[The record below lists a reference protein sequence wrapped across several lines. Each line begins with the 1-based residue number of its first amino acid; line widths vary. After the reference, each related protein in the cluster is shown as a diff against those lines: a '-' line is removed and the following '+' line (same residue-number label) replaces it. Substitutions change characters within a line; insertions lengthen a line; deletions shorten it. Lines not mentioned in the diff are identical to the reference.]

1 MRTRSESLLNQAET
15 AVERGRARLLM
26 SKIARFEDI
35 KQRYDRVNA
44 TREESRRMHPQWARL
59 SPQPPGVSPQADDG
73 RYDGV
78 GRLER
83 VTSPRTGAP
92 QYALLD
98 QFGRVRCYVTPGPGV
113 NLRYYVGRQVGVNGV
128 RGFMPEQQA
137 NHLTAQH
144 INVIDGSMLR

>member
-1 MRTRSESLLNQAET
+1 M
-15 AVERGRARLLM
+15 
-26 SKIARFEDI
+26 
-35 KQRYDRVNA
+35 
-44 TREESRRMHPQWARL
+44 
-59 SPQPPGVSPQADDG
+59 
-73 RYDGV
+73 

-98 QFGRVRCYVTPGPGV
+98 QFGRVRCYVTPGPGI

-128 RGFMPEQQA
+128 RGYMPEQQA